1 MNLENLN
8 QTPKGK
14 TMKKTL
20 TLALLLLLA
29 VCSFPA
35 VNFAADAPAAAP
47 AASGDPAKIADIRKL
62 ISLTGGDKVGEQ
74 MIDQMIKSFSA
85 YNPNIP
91 AEFWADFK
99 KDVDTNKIT
108 EMNIPVYDKYLSA
121 DEIKE
126 TIKFYQSAVGKKLI
140 EVLPK
145 ILEET
150 YTAGEQWGYEVGTKL
165 QNKLI
170 EKGYLKMEANAGA
183 QPAAAPAAPAAK

>member
-1 MNLENLN
+1 MN
-8 QTPKGK
+8 K
-14 TMKKTL
+14 
-20 TLALLLLLA
+20 LLLA
-29 VCSFPA
+29 LSVALSLVSFQMA
-35 VNFAADAPAAAP
+35 SFAQAPA
-47 AASGDPAKIADIRKL
+47 GDPAKLADIRKL

-108 EMNIPVYDKYLSA
+108 EMNIPVYDKYLSH

-126 TIKFYQSAVGKKLI
+126 TIKFYESPVGKKLI
-140 EVLPK
+140 DVLPK
-145 ILEET
+145 VLEET

-170 EKGYLKMEANAGA
+170 EKGYLKTEG
-183 QPAAAPAAPAAK
+183 AAAPAAAAPAAK

>member
-1 MNLENLN
+1 MILEHLN
-8 QTPKGK
+8 QTLKGK

-20 TLALLLLLA
+20 TLSLLLLLA

-35 VNFAADAPAAAP
+35 VNFAADPV
-47 AASGDPAKIADIRKL
+47 ASGDPAKIADIRKL

-99 KDVDTNKIT
+99 KDIDTNKIT
-108 EMNIPVYDKYLSA
+108 EMNVPVYDKYLSA

-126 TIKFYQSAVGKKLI
+126 TIKFYESSVGKKLI

-183 QPAAAPAAPAAK
+183 PAAAPATK

>member
-1 MNLENLN
+1 MN
-8 QTPKGK
+8 
-14 TMKKTL
+14 KKL
-20 TLALLLLLA
+20 TLALFVALSL
-29 VCSFPA
+29 VSFQT
-35 VNFAADAPAAAP
+35 VSRAADAPAAAP
-47 AASGDPAKIADIRKL
+47 AKAADSSPEKIADIRKL

-91 AEFWADFK
+91 ADFWAEFK

-108 EMNIPVYDKYLSA
+108 EMNVPVYDKYLTH

-126 TIKFYQSAVGKKLI
+126 TIKFYESSVGKKLI
-140 EVLPK
+140 EALPK

-170 EKGYLKMEANAGA
+170 EKGYLKTEPQAA
-183 QPAAAPAAPAAK
+183 PAAAPAAK

>member
-1 MNLENLN
+1 M
-8 QTPKGK
+8 
-14 TMKKTL
+14 
-20 TLALLLLLA
+20 A
-29 VCSFPA
+29 VCAFPA
-35 VNFAADAPAAAP
+35 VNFAEDAAPAAAAP
-47 AASGDPAKIADIRKL
+47 QASGDPAKIADIRKL

-91 AEFWADFK
+91 ADFWTDFK
-99 KDVDTNKIT
+99 KNIDVNKIN

-126 TIKFYQSAVGKKLI
+126 TIKFYESPVGKKLI
-140 EVLPK
+140 EALPK

-165 QNKLI
+165 QNMLM
-170 EKGYLKMEANAGA
+170 EKGYLKNENKAAAPEAAA
-183 QPAAAPAAPAAK
+183 PAAVPAAAPAETK

>member
-1 MNLENLN
+1 
-8 QTPKGK
+8 
-14 TMKKTL
+14 MKKVLSLMLLSLL
-20 TLALLLLLA
+20 T
-29 VCSFPA
+29 VSFPA
-35 VNFAADAPAAAP
+35 VNYAQDAAPAAAAP
-47 AASGDPAKIADIRKL
+47 QASGDPAKIADIRKL

-91 AEFWADFK
+91 AEFWNEFK
-99 KDVDTNKIT
+99 KNIDLNKIN

-126 TIKFYQSAVGKKLI
+126 TIKFYESAVGRKLI

-150 YTAGEQWGYEVGTKL
+150 YTSGEQWGYEVGTKL
-165 QNKLI
+165 QNMLL
-170 EKGYLKMEANAGA
+170 EKGYLKTDNAAGGA
-183 QPAAAPAAPAAK
+183 AQAAPAAAAPAAEPAK

>member
-1 MNLENLN
+1 
-8 QTPKGK
+8 
-14 TMKKTL
+14 MKKKL
-20 TLALLLLLA
+20 TLSLLLLLA

-35 VNFAADAPAAAP
+35 VNFAQDAAPVAAPVAAAP
-47 AASGDPAKIADIRKL
+47 QPSGDPAKIADIRRL

-108 EMNIPVYDKYLSA
+108 EMNIPVYDKYLTA

-126 TIKFYQSAVGKKLI
+126 TIKFYESAVGKKLI
-140 EVLPK
+140 EALPK

-170 EKGYLKMEANAGA
+170 EKGYLKMEASGGA
-183 QPAAAPAAPAAK
+183 QPAAAPVAAPAAVPATK

>member
-1 MNLENLN
+1 MFKTN
-8 QTPKGK
+8 TKGK
-14 TMKKTL
+14 TMKK
-20 TLALLLLLA
+20 LLNLSLFLLLA
-29 VCSFPA
+29 VCSFPVA
-35 VNFAADAPAAAP
+35 GSTEDAPAAAAP
-47 AASGDPAKIADIRKL
+47 AAAAAQPSGDPAKIADIRKL

-74 MIDQMIKSFSA
+74 MVDQMIKSFSA

-91 AEFWADFK
+91 ADFWADFK

-126 TIKFYQSAVGKKLI
+126 TIKFYESPVGKKLI

-150 YTAGEQWGYEVGTKL
+150 YSAGEQWGYEVGTKL

-183 QPAAAPAAPAAK
+183 QPAAAPAAK

>member
-1 MNLENLN
+1 MN
-8 QTPKGK
+8 
-14 TMKKTL
+14 KKL
-20 TLALLLLLA
+20 TLALFVALSL
-29 VCSFPA
+29 VSFQMA
-35 VNFAADAPAAAP
+35 SFAQEAAP
-47 AASGDPAKIADIRKL
+47 ASDPAKIADIRKL

-91 AEFWADFK
+91 AEFWTEFK

-108 EMNIPVYDKYLSA
+108 EMNIPVYDKYLTA

-126 TIKFYQSAVGKKLI
+126 TIKFYESAVGKKLI

-145 ILEET
+145 VLEET

-170 EKGYLKMEANAGA
+170 EKGYLKTEPQAAPDA
-183 QPAAAPAAPAAK
+183 AAPAPAAAAPAAQ